1 MNGFYTY
8 AATGLIAAA
17 LAATGAWKVQ
27 DWRYGAKEKERVE
40 SQLADERLAATAR
53 VRREEQIITAQNEA
67 QARAR
72 RNRLDAAGSRAAA
85 DGLRDDIMR
94 TRAEAATS
102 LDACTLRTNTLSELL
117 GTVEAA
123 GRGMAEKAGLH
134 ANDVQTLMEAW
145 PK

>member
-1 MNGFYTY
+1 MNGFYAY

-27 DWRYGAKEKERVE
+27 DWRYGAKETERVE

-53 VRREEQIITAQNEA
+53 VRREEQVIAAQNQSET
-67 QARAR
+67 RAR
-72 RNRLDAAGSRAAA
+72 VLRLDADGSRAAA

-123 GRGMAEKAGLH
+123 GRGMAEKADLH
-134 ANDVQTLMEAW
+134 ANDAITLTEAW

>member
-1 MNGFYTY
+1 MNGLYTY
-8 AATGLIAAA
+8 VATALIAAS

-27 DWRYGAKEKERVE
+27 NWRYDAKEKERVE

-53 VRREEQIITAQNEA
+53 VRREEQIIDAQNEA

-72 RNRLDAAGSRAAA
+72 VLRLDAAGSRAAA

-102 LDACTLRTNTLSELL
+102 LDACTDSASKLKVVFLECSRNYEEVARDADNWENDAVMLR
-117 GTVEAA
+117 
-123 GRGMAEKAGLH
+123 
-134 ANDVQTLMEAW
+134 DAW